1 LALHTRFAKQN
12 NKNHATAAAP
22 NAQGLLQFE
31 ENFSALQLPML
42 E

>member
-1 LALHTRFAKQN
+1 VPAKMSGCLSKQINRTALCAE
-12 NKNHATAAAP
+12 
-22 NAQGLLQFE
+22 GLLQFE